1 MPKSKLVAMGLIAS
15 LLSPAMSAAEDVR
28 YYNENGVDYRETRRV
43 VTRPVTETEWTEKEK
58 TVYRE
63 EYSTEVSEA
72 SRVVHV
78 PVTEYR
84 WEARWKGL
92 WNPFG
97 RPYMV
102 QELVPYTR
110 FEAREEVVRTPVT
123 QRHLV
128 PETRVVRVPVT
139 RRYMREEEVIN
150 RVAVTPRD
158 AKSGVE
164 VARRPQGIGG
174 VENLAEPPR
183 SASTRR

>member
-1 MPKSKLVAMGLIAS
+1 MPKSKLVAMGLLAS
-15 LLSPAMSAAEDVR
+15 LLSPALSVAEEVR
-28 YYNENGVDYRETRRV
+28 YYDDENGNRIRETRRV
-43 VTRPVTETEWTEKEK
+43 VSRPVTETEWTEKER

-63 EYSTEVSEA
+63 EYSTDVTEA
-72 SRVVHV
+72 SRIVHM

-97 RPYMV
+97 RPYLV
-102 QELVPYTR
+102 QELVPVTR
-110 FEAREEVVRTPVT
+110 LEAREEIVRTPIT

-139 RRYMREEEVIN
+139 RRYMQQEEVIS
-150 RVAVTPRD
+150 RVAVSPST
-158 AKSGVE
+158 SGVE
-164 VARRPQGIGG
+164 VARRNEIGG
-174 VENLAEPPR
+174 VKNLAEPPR